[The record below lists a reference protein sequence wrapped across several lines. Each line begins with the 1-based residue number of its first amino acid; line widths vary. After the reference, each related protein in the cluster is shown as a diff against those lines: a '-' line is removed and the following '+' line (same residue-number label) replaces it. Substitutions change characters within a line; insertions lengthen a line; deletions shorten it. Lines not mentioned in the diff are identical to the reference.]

1 MDKSGVPYFN
11 HSFVE
16 NWKFEDLFSSFM
28 SAFNT
33 LSDEMFSE
41 SIDRIKIGENT
52 ILINLIEPFLACYII
67 KGQSY
72 PAQQKLT
79 QFSENVRSTTEIWDA
94 LTRAMNTGEML
105 ELNDDPPTLG
115 NIVNEIFISKR

>member
-1 MDKSGVPYFN
+1 MPYFN